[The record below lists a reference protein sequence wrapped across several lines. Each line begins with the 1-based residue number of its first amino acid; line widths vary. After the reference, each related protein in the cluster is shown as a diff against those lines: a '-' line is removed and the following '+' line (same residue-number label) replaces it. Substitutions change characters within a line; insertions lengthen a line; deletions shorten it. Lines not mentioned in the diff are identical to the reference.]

1 MDLYQRFLVF
11 HTSIFSKTQEELE
24 AARHGRSAN
33 LKIWQHIFLALIK
46 PSSPEPPPYT
56 VAVARE
62 APPTYASLYPEE
74 GGQRK
79 QDNILPV

>member
-1 MDLYQRFLVF
+1 M
-11 HTSIFSKTQEELE
+11 LE
-24 AARHGRSAN
+24 VARHGRSAN
-33 LKIWQHIFLALIK
+33 LKIWQHIFFLALIK
-46 PSSPEPPPYT
+46 QSSLEPPPYT

-74 GGQRK
+74 GGQQK